1 MTGSRFMLSQLD
13 LFTQFIKVFSKA
25 EDEISFVISLILD
38 FIIQMSY
45 LTVDE
50 NFCESYSNEKLITKQ
65 TKAPLMM
72 SVSYAMTRIHA
83 FIFAR
88 LLDVS

>member
-1 MTGSRFMLSQLD
+1 MTGSRQMQRSITNDRCRGVLLMTGSRFMLSQLD

-45 LTVDE
+45 LTVNE
-50 NFCESYSNEKLITKQ
+50 NS
-65 TKAPLMM
+65 
-72 SVSYAMTRIHA
+72 RI
-83 FIFAR
+83 
-88 LLDVS
+88 L

>member
-13 LFTQFIKVFSKA
+13 LFTHFIKVSTKA

-50 NFCESYSNEKLITKQ
+50 NS
-65 TKAPLMM
+65 
-72 SVSYAMTRIHA
+72 RI
-83 FIFAR
+83 
-88 LLDVS
+88 L

>member
-1 MTGSRFMLSQLD
+1 MTGSRFMLSYLH
-13 LFTQFIKVFSKA
+13 LFTQFIKVSTKA

-50 NFCESYSNEKLITKQ
+50 NSRFL
-65 TKAPLMM
+65 
-72 SVSYAMTRIHA
+72 
-83 FIFAR
+83 
-88 LLDVS
+88 

>member
-25 EDEISFVISLILD
+25 EDEVSFVISLILD

-50 NFCESYSNEKLITKQ
+50 NSK
-65 TKAPLMM
+65 
-72 SVSYAMTRIHA
+72 
-83 FIFAR
+83 IF
-88 LLDVS
+88 VNHIQMKN

>member
-1 MTGSRFMLSQLD
+1 MKTLD
-13 LFTQFIKVFSKA
+13 
-25 EDEISFVISLILD
+25 
-38 FIIQMSY
+38 
-45 LTVDE
+45 
-50 NFCESYSNEKLITKQ
+50 FCESYSNEKLITKQ

-88 LLDVS
+88 LLDVSWKHWMKSAGFLR

>member
-1 MTGSRFMLSQLD
+1 MKTLEF
-13 LFTQFIKVFSKA
+13 
-25 EDEISFVISLILD
+25 
-38 FIIQMSY
+38 Y
-45 LTVDE
+45 
-50 NFCESYSNEKLITKQ
+50 ESYSNEKLITKQ

-72 SVSYAMTRIHA
+72 SVSYAVTRIHA

>member
-1 MTGSRFMLSQLD
+1 MTGSSFMLSQLD

-50 NFCESYSNEKLITKQ
+50 NS
-65 TKAPLMM
+65 
-72 SVSYAMTRIHA
+72 RI
-83 FIFAR
+83 
-88 LLDVS
+88 L

>member
-13 LFTQFIKVFSKA
+13 LFTQFIKVSTKA

-50 NFCESYSNEKLITKQ
+50 NS
-65 TKAPLMM
+65 
-72 SVSYAMTRIHA
+72 RI
-83 FIFAR
+83 
-88 LLDVS
+88 L